1 MNIKLNGKEKKITGS
16 ISLSD
21 LIDELQLKNS
31 PIVAELNGKII
42 KPEDYSSTIL
52 ENGNIV
58 ELIRFV
64 GGG

>member
-1 MNIKLNGKEKKITGS
+1 MKIKLNGKEKVIAGS

-31 PIVAELNGKII
+31 PIVAELSGKII

-52 ENGNIV
+52 EEGNIV

>member
-1 MNIKLNGKEKKITGS
+1 MKIKLNGKEKEIAEK
-16 ISLSD
+16 ISLTE

-31 PIVAELNGKII
+31 PIVAELSGKIV

-52 ENGNIV
+52 EDGNIV